1 MNEGYYNGNYMGRK
15 IVNEPA
21 KLMRK
26 LARKA
31 LKNNW
36 LTVSLVHFLYM
47 MLTSGVTMVLSI
59 LLYNTLGIASSIYT
73 IAVTGAFMFGMV
85 HFMITF
91 FRTGKTRIEGLFSG
105 FEYFPKAFGLY
116 FMMGL
121 FIFLWSLLLIV
132 PGIIAAYRYSMAF
145 YILADDPTKGIM
157 QCLNESR
164 ERMTGNKS
172 KLFFLQLSFI
182 GYALLSVIPMAIL
195 FVKALPTTESYYNIT
210 SGSVSAS
217 AYYSPELAMNTGLFL
232 ILFVLSCIP
241 IAFYSAYEGTATVVF
256 YDLLTGHLVQRPR
269 AAGQMPGGTQ
279 NGNAQYSNAPY
290 GNTQYGQG
298 NGQYGSDPY
307 NNQQYGN
314 PNSSTP
320 YGENG
325 QQYGNPNSSAPY
337 GQNDQQYGSPYSN
350 TPQNNAPYGQN
361 DAQSGQNSASY
372 GQSDAPYSQ
381 TPGQQTQQP
390 QGTQG
395 QQYPQQDQNSTD
407 NNADNSTDNRTEQ

>member
-1 MNEGYYNGNYMGRK
+1 MGRK

-47 MLTSGVTMVLSI
+47 LLTSGVTMVLSI
-59 LLYNTLGIASSIYT
+59 LLSNTLGMASSIYT
-73 IAVTGAFMFGMV
+73 IAVTGAFMLGMV
-85 HFMITF
+85 YFMITF
-91 FRTGKTRIEGLFSG
+91 FRTGKTRIESLFSG

-157 QCLNESR
+157 QCLNESK

-182 GYALLSVIPMAIL
+182 GYAILSVIPMAIL
-195 FVKALPTTESYYNIT
+195 LVKALPTTESYYNIT
-210 SGSVSAS
+210 SGSASAS
-217 AYYSPELAMNTGLFL
+217 AYYSTELAMNTGLFL

-269 AAGQMPGGTQ
+269 AAAGQMPGQ
-279 NGNAQYSNAPY
+279 NNAQY
-290 GNTQYGQG
+290 GNNSYSSQQYGQG
-298 NGQYGSDPY
+298 NGQYGNGPY
-307 NNQQYGN
+307 DNQQYGN
-314 PNSSTP
+314 PN
-320 YGENG
+320 GG
-325 QQYGNPNSSAPY
+325 APY
-337 GQNDQQYGSPYSN
+337 GQNGQQYGSPYGN
-350 TPQNNAPYGQN
+350 TPSDQNNAPYGQN
-361 DAQSGQNSASY
+361 DTQSGQNSASY
-372 GQSDAPYSQ
+372 GQNDAPYSQ
-381 TPGQQTQQP
+381 APDQQAGTQQP

-395 QQYPQQDQNSTD
+395 QQYPQQDQGSTD
-407 NNADNSTDNRTEQ
+407 NNADNNTDNRPEQ